1 MAELWWRSW
10 HGAPMDH
17 KWSVIAARTGVK
29 AGIVSAVAWAL
40 LDYASQNED
49 RGSVNGFDIETYSVF
64 SGFSEEDISSVIH
77 AMTDKGIIVDGRLAN
92 WEKRQPKS
100 ESEIERNREYR
111 KRKESVSKRSNIER
125 ELVAT
130 NCYEMLQDAT
140 EKCIDTDTDKDK
152 ELINCKIEKPILR
165 VEVVKE
171 NNNSPKKPKES
182 KPKLKPNDP
191 DFWKFLKENELY
203 GLNFY
208 EATKLFPVG
217 DQFGLWVEGCRELR
231 EAGIT
236 PEVIP
241 KAVSLA
247 RSRKWPIKSPK
258 SILTAAREIK
268 MNQETVSSE
277 LDGWLLR

>member
-1 MAELWWRSW
+1 
-10 HGAPMDH
+10 MDH
-17 KWSVIAARTGVK
+17 KWSVISARTGVK
-29 AGIVSAVAWAL
+29 TGIVSAIAWAL
-40 LDYASQNED
+40 FDYASQQDE
-49 RGSVNGFDIETYSVF
+49 RGSVEGFDVETYSVY
-64 SGFSEEDISSVIH
+64 SGFSESEITSVIQS
-77 AMTDKGIIVDGRLAN
+77 MTDKEIIIDGKLAK
-92 WEKRQPKS
+92 WDKRQPKS

-152 ELINCKIEKPILR
+152 ELINCEIEKPILR